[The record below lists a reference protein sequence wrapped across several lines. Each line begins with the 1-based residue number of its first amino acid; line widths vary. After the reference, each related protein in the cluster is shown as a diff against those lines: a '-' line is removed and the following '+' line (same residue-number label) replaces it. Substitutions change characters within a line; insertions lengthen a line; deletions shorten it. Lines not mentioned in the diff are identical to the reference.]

1 MFQQVMFPIVI
12 NSGYS
17 QRTDGQLGLSSL
29 AVKSI
34 HILCKVNHAQTHLA
48 TL

>member
-1 MFQQVMFPIVI
+1 MFQQDMFPIII

-17 QRTDGQLGLSSL
+17 QRTDAQLRLSNL
-29 AVKSI
+29 AMKCI
-34 HILCKVNHAQTHLA
+34 HTLCKVNHAQTHLT